1 MLYDLYVGIHNMG
14 LHFWDLPMLIVVIA
28 MVVVGLVH
36 GRNQKKRESDWEDE
50 MKEKENLPQEG

>member
-1 MLYDLYVGIHNMG
+1 MG